1 MKDNDKRKILK
12 RVIGLCWFSLI
23 FCMVIKLFGGNYF
36 EIASKKE
43 TLVNV
48 CNWIDGN
55 FIKEIIRFVFLNLSY
70 YLYVSSICKRK
81 LKLKEFM
88 ICEVFIVIDTIAKYY
103 NTTLGFIADCLM
115 LFASP
120 LVISKFKWKNSI
132 IGFLLINAFQLIS
145 LFTRN
150 ISLGIL
156 ENTML
161 VEIILQI
168 DYYIMLILYY
178 LYSVKLKGEK
188 NNG

>member
-36 EIASKKE
+36 EIASKNE
-43 TLVNV
+43 TFVNV

-55 FIKEIIRFVFLNLSY
+55 FIKEIIRFVFLNITF
-70 YLYVSSICKRK
+70 YLYCSSIMRK
-81 LKLKEFM
+81 KLNLKEF
-88 ICEVFIVIDTIAKYY
+88 IFSHILLIIVQVIKYS
-103 NTTLGFIADCLM
+103 NSNLGFVADCIM
-115 LFASP
+115 LFFVPFMLSRW
-120 LVISKFKWKNSI
+120 KFKNSI

-161 VEIILQI
+161 IEIILQV

-188 NNG
+188 K